1 MNKNNGESIP
11 SRIFT
16 LRNMAV
22 TFLVVYFAVF
32 LAYPIVK
39 AFAGSLHNWN
49 PLVGT

>member
-1 MNKNNGESIP
+1 MKNKNGESLL

-32 LAYPIVK
+32 LAYPIIK
-39 AFAGSLHNWN
+39 AFAGSLHD
-49 PLVGT
+49 